1 MFYFHHFISNSQRLL
16 MEVRRHNSL
25 LHICCIYFIL
35 FTVKRY
41 VYILSFVTQQRSL
54 TLGTHAAK
62 LRLIVL
68 GTHAAELIHSS
79 SLELMQQNSDSS
91 SLELM
96 QQNSY
101 THRPWN
107 SCSRTHTLIVLG
119 THAAE
124 LIHPCSPDTLTQE
137 LGKQI
142 QDSYRS
148 HKFPGHFRLNVD
160 NIFRNFLS

>member
-68 GTHAAELIHSS
+68 GTHATKLIH
-79 SLELMQQNSDSS
+79 SS

-107 SCSRTHTLIVLG
+107 SCSRTHTSMQPRHTDSG
-119 THAAE
+119 
-124 LIHPCSPDTLTQE
+124 TQE
-137 LGKQI
+137 AITGFVQI
-142 QDSYRS
+142 TQISRP
-148 HKFPGHFRLNVD
+148 FQAQC
-160 NIFRNFLS
+160 